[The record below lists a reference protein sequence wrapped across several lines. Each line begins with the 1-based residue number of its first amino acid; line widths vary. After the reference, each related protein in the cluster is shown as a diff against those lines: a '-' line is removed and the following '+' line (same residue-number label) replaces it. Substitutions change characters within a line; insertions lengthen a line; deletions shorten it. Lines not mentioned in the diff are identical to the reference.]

1 MVVMPLVPRSV
12 PRRRGDLRVLF
23 VQGHL
28 RENGGLRVVNA
39 LADRFV
45 ADGVR
50 TTLFALED
58 VGPDEQV
65 GLPGAAVAVHLG
77 ASASLPAARRLPL
90 ALARLV
96 DVARDHDVVVSGSE
110 IGHGL
115 LAASLAARTLGK
127 PFVVLA
133 QGDLDAAL
141 EAWVPPKLRAVTR
154 RVHRRA
160 DAAVA
165 VSPGLVPGLVAN
177 GIPADR
183 VHVVLNGV
191 DVDALT
197 ERATEPSPVTFDA
210 DRPSV
215 LAVGRLT
222 THKGFDLLLRA
233 SARVR
238 AAGHD
243 HELVVVGEGP
253 DRGALEAL
261 RTELGADHVRLPGF
275 VENPAAL
282 LARADLLVSSSRT
295 EAMPLTLLEALA
307 LAVPVVATDCCEG
320 SRLLLDDGRHGAL
333 VAPES
338 VDALADALTAH
349 LTDQRPLRHAAA
361 GGPSFARGL
370 DPRRLARRH
379 LELLSAVARR
389 PLPSFAPLPLGT
401 ADPRTRSG
409 QDPTLGTNA

>member
-1 MVVMPLVPRSV
+1 
-12 PRRRGDLRVLF
+12 

-39 LADRFV
+39 LAERFV

-50 TTLFALED
+50 TSLFALED
-58 VGPDEQV
+58 VGCSEPV
-65 GLPGAAVAVHLG
+65 ALPGPGVRLHLG
-77 ASASLPAARRLPL
+77 ASADLPAARRLPT
-90 ALARLV
+90 ALARLLR
-96 DVARDHDVVVSGSE
+96 VARDHDVVVSGSE

-115 LAASLAARTLGK
+115 LAASLTARALGK

-141 EAWVPPKLRAVTR
+141 EAWVPPKLRAPTR
-154 RVHRRA
+154 WVHRHA

-183 VHVVLNGV
+183 VHVVVNGV

-197 ERATEPSPVTFDA
+197 ERATEPSPVALDP
-210 DRPSV
+210 DRPTV

-222 THKGFDLLLRA
+222 GHKGFDLLLRA

-238 AAGHD
+238 GAGHD
-243 HELVVVGEGP
+243 HELVVLGEGP
-253 DRGALEAL
+253 DRPALEAL

-275 VENPAAL
+275 VDNPAAL

-361 GGPSFARGL
+361 GGPSFARGFE
-370 DPRRLARRH
+370 PRRLARRH
-379 LELLSAVARR
+379 LELLSAVAHR
-389 PLPSFAPLPLGT
+389 PLPAFAPLPVGT
-401 ADPRTRSG
+401 VDPRTRTGRGPS
-409 QDPTLGTNA
+409 LGTNA